1 MGELIVP
8 AVTAQ
13 VIAEF
18 VSAGEASG
26 GGERVALWATAEGL
40 RVQSGDSSPVG
51 ATAYLMPWDPVWWAQ
66 FNGDAQAAADHLN
79 QLLPIAPDDQNA
91 ERVKQ

>member
-1 MGELIVP
+1 MMDELTVP
-8 AVTAQ
+8 AVTSQ

-18 VSAGEASG
+18 VSAGESSDG
-26 GGERVALWATAEGL
+26 GRVALWATVEGL
-40 RVQSGDSSPVG
+40 RVQIGDSSPVG

-66 FNGDAQAAADHLN
+66 FDGDEQAAADHLN
-79 QLLPIAPDDQNA
+79 QLLPITPDDLDA